1 MLGLRLAAETAFV
14 SGGLVPILA
23 VLEPRDLEGLGPVA
37 LATVVTISSLGVVV
51 FLVSSLVPAIRN
63 LVVEVAKNNILQ
75 ANQIALLVARPCL
88 IDGNVES
95 AKREALAVVDEAKR
109 VALNVVD
116 DARKHA
122 LEVVSEAKKP

>member
-1 MLGLRLAAETAFV
+1 MVRSF
-14 SGGLVPILA
+14 
-23 VLEPRDLEGLGPVA
+23 
-37 LATVVTISSLGVVV
+37 
-51 FLVSSLVPAIRN
+51 VPAIRD
-63 LVVEVAKNNILQ
+63 LVAEVARNNALQ
-75 ANQIALLVARPCL
+75 IEQNARLNVRPCL